1 MAELRVYSLFDTR
14 TKTINLTGNSA
25 VLIRGHSTAELIMG
39 AEGVI
44 NLDTVIITNGSARE
58 YGVAMDDPM
67 SGYVRAEFPNVQT
80 DTFSVRCEDADGN
93 FIRKDVVANMI
104 VDYID
109 LTCHIA
115 NNRPDA
121 SGNVSL
127 HCFGNYFN
135 DSFGKVANTLT
146 VQYRYRIAGGSW
158 SSYTS
163 MSVSKSGNTYS
174 AFAYLTGLN
183 YEATYEFEFRAADQL
198 MTVDTALSCVTTLP
212 VFHWGA
218 SDFAFEVPVDFKS
231 KGVTGLKINDTLRFK
246 SVSTLIEE
254 PSAGTLEL
262 HAAIINLAGS
272 IIQRNGQDVAFA
284 EYGTWTPYLGCSGV
298 YLEQRGWYSKCGNT
312 VTVGFRVKIYPD
324 SGYNTTDIEI
334 SGLPFIPAYAAAG
347 GGLCSGALVS
357 GGFDFQC
364 FVAETRG
371 LITTRVQAC
380 NNTGSGSLATSASG
394 CKYPP
399 SSGELTLS
407 GTITYMTA

>member
-58 YGVAMDDPM
+58 YGIAMDDPM

-93 FIRKDVVANMI
+93 FVRKDVVANMI

-109 LTCHIA
+109 LTCYTS

-121 SGNVSL
+121 SGNVLL
-127 HCFGNYFN
+127 HCYGNYFN
-135 DSFGKVANTLT
+135 GSFGKVENTLT

-174 AFAYLTGLN
+174 AFANLTGLN
-183 YEATYEFEFRAADQL
+183 YEATYEFEYRAADQL
-198 MTVDTALSCVTTLP
+198 MTVDTALSGVTTLP

-218 SDFAFEVPVDFKS
+218 NDFAFEVPVDFNS

-262 HAAIINLAGS
+262 NAAIINLAGS
-272 IIQRNGQDVAFA
+272 IIQRNGQAVSFA

-298 YLEQRGWYSKCGNT
+298 YPEQSGWYSKCGNV
-312 VTVGFRVKIYPD
+312 VTVGFRVKMYCDP
-324 SGYNTTDIEI
+324 GYEGTNI
-334 SGLPFIPAYAAAG
+334 SIFGLPFTPAIAAAG
-347 GGLCSGALVS
+347 SGMCSGAYVS
-357 GGFDFQC
+357 AGFNFQC
-364 FVAETRG
+364 FVAETSG

-380 NNTGSGSLATSASG
+380 NNTSAGNLATSASG
-394 CKYPP
+394 CRY
-399 SSGELTLS
+399 SANNGELTLS